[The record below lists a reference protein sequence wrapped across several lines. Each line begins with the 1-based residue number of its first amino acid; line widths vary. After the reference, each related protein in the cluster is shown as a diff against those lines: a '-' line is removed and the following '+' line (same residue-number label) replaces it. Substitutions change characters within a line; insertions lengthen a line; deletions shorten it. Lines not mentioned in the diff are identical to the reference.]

1 MGNTKDVTIDKKELE
16 NLVFSINTK
25 IGEYIQSLKHKSS
38 EEILNGSIKEAQ
50 KIINQILPIESE
62 FKKMDECH
70 NSFLSVLKNSG
81 TATSTK
87 NTQLNSEKG
96 DLSKLDLSEMD
107 FTPSEYYRVPILKA
121 LIYLGGN
128 AKLSDVAGFIEKE
141 MKTKFKTADYEKG
154 TSGFG
159 KLWVEMVNREK
170 ESMVSEKLIM
180 EDKKSEQWEIIQN
193 GIDFLAQ
200 HTK

>member
-1 MGNTKDVTIDKKELE
+1 MRNTNNVTINKKELE

-25 IGEYIQSLKHKSS
+25 VSEYIHSLKHQSS
-38 EEILNGSIKEAQ
+38 EEILNGSIQEAQ
-50 KIINQILPIESE
+50 KIINQILPLENE
-62 FKKMDECH
+62 FKKLDECH
-70 NSFLSVLKNSG
+70 NSFLSVLNNSG
-81 TATSTK
+81 TTSTK
-87 NTQLNSEKG
+87 NNSLNSEKA

-107 FTPSEYYRVPILKA
+107 FTASEYYRVPILKA

-141 MKTKFKTADYEKG
+141 MKNKFKPGDYEKG
-154 TSGFG
+154 ANGFE
-159 KLWVEMVNREK
+159 KLWVEMVSREK
-170 ESMVSEKLIM
+170 ESMINEQLIS

-200 HTK
+200 HAK

>member
-1 MGNTKDVTIDKKELE
+1 MGNTKDVTINKKELE

-38 EEILNGSIKEAQ
+38 EEILNGSIQEAQ

-70 NSFLSVLKNSG
+70 NSFLSILKNSG
-81 TATSTK
+81 NTTSTK

-141 MKTKFKTADYEKG
+141 MKNKFKTADHEKG

-200 HTK
+200 HAK